1 MRLTYFGHSCF
12 LLETASARL
21 VFDPN
26 LTANPNCPAGVTP
39 ASLRCDYVLLSH
51 GHEDHCCDALALA
64 QAHGATIIGNYEI
77 SEYFRAQGAKTHGLN
92 PGGAWRFPFG
102 RVKLTLARH
111 SSSLGDPLAPI
122 YLGEACGVLVEADGK
137 RVYHA
142 GDTALFSDLHLVGRL
157 GLDVALVPIGDNFT
171 MGPEDALEALDLL
184 KPKLAVPMH
193 YNTWP
198 LIAQNPSAF
207 ARAASDRDHDV
218 RALAPGETLDF

>member
-1 MRLTYFGHSCF
+1 
-12 LLETASARL
+12 
-21 VFDPN
+21 
-26 LTANPNCPAGVTP
+26 
-39 ASLRCDYVLLSH
+39 
-51 GHEDHCCDALALA
+51 
-64 QAHGATIIGNYEI
+64 
-77 SEYFRAQGAKTHGLN
+77 
-92 PGGAWRFPFG
+92 
-102 RVKLTLARH
+102 
-111 SSSLGDPLAPI
+111 
-122 YLGEACGVLVEADGK
+122 VLVEADGK